1 MDIRKAYLDFFQA
14 RGHQLIQSSPLVP
27 DDATLMFT
35 NAGMVQFKNIFTGDA
50 PIPAI
55 PRATSSQT
63 CLRAGGK
70 HNDLDNVGYTARHH
84 TLFEM
89 LGNFSFADYFKK
101 EAIAYAWEFI
111 TSEEYLNLS
120 VDKIWVTVHDSDDEA
135 EEMWKKHIAADRI
148 VRFGDADN
156 FWQMG
161 DTGPCGP
168 CSEIFYDQGE
178 EHFNGPEDKMGGEGD
193 RFLEIWNLVFMQYFR
208 DETGTLNPLPKP
220 SIDTGMGLERVV
232 AIKEGKLNNYHSSL
246 FMPFLDKIGELV
258 GIAYDYDAANS
269 ASYRV
274 IADHLRSCSF
284 LLAQGVNF
292 DKEGRGYV
300 LRRIMRRAIRHGYLL
315 GLREPFMYKLVDTL
329 VDLMGGQYDYL
340 TSKSEAIKTSMKLEE
355 ERFFMTIE
363 AGIKLFNEELKN
375 TTDVFNGEVAFKLY
389 DTYGFPLDLTE
400 DMLREKNINLD
411 TEAFDS
417 KMSAQKAQS
426 KANWKGTGDAATTG
440 DFKALKEKFD
450 VNEFVGYA
458 STSATAKVLALLDE
472 EFKET
477 SSINGKGWV
486 LLDKTPFY
494 AESGGQTG
502 DRGALRQAQGTVA
515 ELAEVKVLDTKKF
528 LEMNLSKVKGNLSVG
543 DVVEAV
549 VDISRAEIEKH
560 HSATHL
566 LHAALRDILGDH
578 ISQAGSLNDDKRL
591 RFDFSHPQ
599 AMTAEEVDKVEA
611 WVNDK
616 ISRAIPAKTE
626 VMSIEEAK
634 NSGAMALFGEKYGDE
649 VRVVSMGNA
658 STELCGG
665 THVSNVAQIGLFMIS
680 KESGVSAG
688 VRRIE
693 AICGNAA
700 VDAMKVLRDDL
711 NEIKTELKNVN
722 PLAGIAKLKEQV
734 KTLKGELASAMS
746 SSQKELSAVEVN
758 GVNIIVEEVESG
770 DIKAMIDEMKN
781 KYENIA
787 VMLFMK
793 KGDKVMLAAGSK
805 NTPIKAGDWIKS
817 IAPIVGGGGGG
828 RPDFAQAGGKDASK
842 ITTALEEAKVYL
854 SDILEGGN

>member
-1 MDIRKAYLDFFQA
+1 MDIRKEFLDFFQSK
-14 RGHQLIQSSPLVP
+14 GHQLIPSSPLVP

-35 NAGMVQFKNIFTGDA
+35 NAGMVQFKNIFTGEA
-50 PIPAI
+50 PIPAT

-89 LGNFSFADYFKK
+89 LGNFSFADYFKE

-111 TSEEYLNLS
+111 TSEKYLNLP
-120 VDKIWVTVHDSDDEA
+120 VDKLWVTVHDSDDEA

-148 VRFGDADN
+148 LRFGDADN

-178 EHFNGPEDKMGGEGD
+178 ENFGGPEDKMGGEGD

-246 FMPFLDKIGELV
+246 FMPFLEKIGELV
-258 GIAYDYDAANS
+258 GTPYDFDVANS

-329 VDLMGGQYDYL
+329 VALMGEQYDYL
-340 TSKSEAIKTSMKLEE
+340 PSRSEAIKTSMKMEE
-355 ERFFMTIE
+355 ERFFDTIE

-375 TTDVFNGEVAFKLY
+375 TSDVFNGEVAFKLY

-400 DMLREKNINLD
+400 DMLREKNIKLD
-411 TEAFDS
+411 IDAFDA
-417 KMSAQKAQS
+417 KMEAQKAQS
-426 KANWKGTGDAATTG
+426 KANWKGTGDAAETG
-440 DFKALKEKFD
+440 DFKALKEQFD
-450 VNEFVGYA
+450 VNEFVGYTNNTA
-458 STSATAKVLALLDE
+458 QAKVLALLDE
-472 EFKET
+472 DFKQVE
-477 SSINGKGWV
+477 SIDGKGWV

-502 DRGALRQAQGTVA
+502 DRGTLNAD
-515 ELAEVKVLDTKKF
+515 VKVLDTRKF
-528 LEMNLSKVKGNLSVG
+528 LEMNLSEVKGKLSVG
-543 DVVEAV
+543 DEVEAV
-549 VDISRAEIEKH
+549 VDNRRAEIEKH

-578 ISQAGSLNDDKRL
+578 IAQAGSLNDDKRL

-599 AMTAEEVDKVEA
+599 AMTVEEITKVEA

-616 ISRAIPAKTE
+616 ISRAIAGKTE
-626 VMSIEEAK
+626 VMSVDEAK

-649 VRVVSMGNA
+649 VRVVSFAGD
-658 STELCGG
+658 SIELCGG
-665 THVSNVAQIGLFMIS
+665 THVENASQIGLFMIT

-700 VDAMKVLRDDL
+700 REAVNALRDEL
-711 NEIKTELKNVN
+711 NEIKTELKNQN
-722 PLAGIAKLKEQV
+722 PIAGITKLKELV
-734 KTLKGELASAMS
+734 KTLKGELASALS

-758 GVNIIVEEVESG
+758 GVNVIVEEVENG
-770 DIKAMIDEMKN
+770 DIKTMIDELKN
-781 KYENIA
+781 KYDNIA

-828 RPDFAQAGGKDASK
+828 RPDFAQAGGKDPSK

-854 SDILEGGN
+854 SEVLEGGN

>member
-1 MDIRKAYLDFFQA
+1 MDIRKEFLDFFQSK
-14 RGHQLIQSSPLVP
+14 GHQLIPSSPLVP
-27 DDATLMFT
+27 DDPTLMFT
-35 NAGMVQFKNIFTGDA
+35 NAGMVQFKNIFTGEA
-50 PIPAI
+50 PIPEI

-101 EAIAYAWEFI
+101 EAIAYAWEFV
-111 TSEEYLNLS
+111 TSEKYLNLP
-120 VDKIWVTVHDSDDEA
+120 VEKLWVTVHTSDDEA
-135 EEMWKKHIAADRI
+135 EELWKEHIAADRI
-148 VRFGDADN
+148 LRFGDADN

-168 CSEIFYDQGE
+168 SSEIFYDQGE

-193 RFLEIWNLVFMQYFR
+193 RFLEIWNLVFMQYYR
-208 DETGTLNPLPKP
+208 DETGTLTPLPKP

-232 AIKEGKLNNYHSSL
+232 AIKEGKFNNYHSSL
-246 FMPFLDKIGELV
+246 FMPFLEKIGELV
-258 GIAYDYDAANS
+258 GAPYDYKAPNS

-329 VDLMGGQYDYL
+329 VDKMGEQYDYL
-340 TSKSEAIKTSMKLEE
+340 PARAEAIKTSMKMEE
-355 ERFFMTIE
+355 ERFFDTIE

-375 TTDVFNGEVAFKLY
+375 TSDVFNGEVAFKLY

-400 DMLREKNINLD
+400 DMLREKNIKLD
-411 TEAFDS
+411 IEAFDA
-417 KMSAQKAQS
+417 KMEAQKAQS
-426 KANWKGTGDAATTG
+426 KANWKGTGDAAETG
-440 DFKALKEKFD
+440 DFKALKEAFD
-450 VNEFVGYA
+450 VNEFVGYE
-458 STSATAKVLALLDE
+458 STTTSAKVLALLDE
-472 EFKET
+472 DFNQVE
-477 SSINGKGWV
+477 SIDGKGWV

-502 DRGALRQAQGTVA
+502 DIGT
-515 ELAEVKVLDTKKF
+515 LNTDVKVLDTRKF
-528 LEMNLSKVKGNLSVG
+528 LEMNLSEIKGKLRVG
-543 DVVEAV
+543 DEVEAV
-549 VDISRAEIEKH
+549 VDNSRAEIEKH

-566 LHAALRDILGDH
+566 LHAALREILGDH
-578 ISQAGSLNDDKRL
+578 IAQAGSLNDDKRL

-599 AMTAEEVDKVEA
+599 AMTAEEIAKVEA

-616 ISRAIPAKTE
+616 ISRAIPGKTE
-626 VMSIEEAK
+626 VMSIDEAK
-634 NSGAMALFGEKYGDE
+634 DSGAMALFGEKYGDE
-649 VRVVSMGNA
+649 VRVVSFAGD
-658 STELCGG
+658 SIELCGG
-665 THVSNVAQIGLFMIS
+665 THVENAAQIGLFMIT

-693 AICGNAA
+693 AVCGNAA
-700 VDAMKVLRDDL
+700 REVVNALRDEL
-711 NEIKTELKNVN
+711 NEIKSELKNQN

-758 GVNIIVEEVESG
+758 GVNVIVEEVENG
-770 DIKAMIDEMKN
+770 DIKTMIDELKN

-828 RPDFAQAGGKDASK
+828 RPDFAQAGGKDPSK

-854 SDILEGGN
+854 SEVLEGGN

>member
-1 MDIRKAYLDFFQA
+1 MDIRKAYLDFFQE
-14 RGHQLIQSSPLVP
+14 RGHQLVASSPLVP

-111 TSEEYLNLS
+111 TSAKYLNLPA
-120 VDKIWVTVHDSDDEA
+120 DKIWVTVHDSDQEA
-135 EEMWKKHIAADRI
+135 FEMWKEHIAEDRI
-148 VRFGDADN
+148 VYFGDADN

-178 EHFNGPEDKMGGEGD
+178 ENFNGPEDKMGGEGD

-208 DETGTLNPLPKP
+208 DESGRLDPLPKP

-258 GIAYDYDAANS
+258 GTPYDFDAANS

-340 TSKSEAIKTSMKLEE
+340 TSKAEAIKTSMKLEE

-375 TTDVFNGEVAFKLY
+375 TKEVFDGEVAFKLY

-400 DMLREKNINLD
+400 DMLREKNIKLD
-411 TEAFDS
+411 NDAFDS
-417 KMSAQKAQS
+417 KMQAQKAQS

-440 DFKALKEKFD
+440 DFKALKETFG
-450 VNEFVGYA
+450 VNEFVGYN
-458 STSATAKVLALLDE
+458 STTVEAKVLALLDE
-472 EFKET
+472 DFKQAE
-477 SSINGKGWV
+477 SIDGKGWA
-486 LLDKTPFY
+486 LLDQTPFY
-494 AESGGQTG
+494 AEAGGQTG
-502 DRGALRQAQGTVA
+502 DSGKLTVGRGTLTPTIN
-515 ELAEVKVLDTKKF
+515 VLDTKKF
-528 LEMNLSKVKGNLSVG
+528 LEMNLSEVKGKLSVG
-543 DVVEAV
+543 DEVEAV
-549 VDISRAEIEKH
+549 VDNSRAEIEKH

-599 AMTAEEVDKVEA
+599 AMTADEVDKVEA

-649 VRVVSMGNA
+649 VRVVSMGDA

-665 THVSNVAQIGLFMIS
+665 THVSNVAQIGLFMIT

-693 AICGNAA
+693 AVCGNASVAA
-700 VDAMKVLRDDL
+700 VNTLRTEI

-734 KTLKGELASAMS
+734 KTLKGELASALS
-746 SSQKELSAVEVN
+746 SSQKELTAVDVN
-758 GVNIIVEEVESG
+758 GVNVIVEEVDNG

-781 KYENIA
+781 KYDNIA
-787 VMLFMK
+787 IMLFMK

-805 NTPIKAGDWIKS
+805 NTAIKAGDWIKS

-854 SDILEGGN
+854 SEILEGGN

>member
-14 RGHQLIQSSPLVP
+14 RGHQLIESSPLVP

-35 NAGMVQFKNIFTGDA
+35 NAGMVQFKNIFTGEA

-89 LGNFSFADYFKK
+89 LGNFSFADYFKE

-111 TSEEYLNLS
+111 TDEKYLNLP
-120 VDKIWVTVHDSDDEA
+120 VEKIWVTIHESDDEA

-178 EHFNGPEDKMGGEGD
+178 ENFNGPEDRMGGEGD

-232 AIKEGKLNNYHSSL
+232 AIKEGKLNNYHTSL

-258 GIAYDYDAANS
+258 GTAYDFDADNS

-274 IADHLRSCSF
+274 IADHLRSVSF

-329 VDLMGGQYDYL
+329 VALMGEQYDYL
-340 TSKSEAIKTSMKLEE
+340 ISKAEAIKTFMKMEE
-355 ERFFMTIE
+355 ERFFDTIE

-400 DMLREKNINLD
+400 DMLREKNIKLD
-411 TEAFDS
+411 IDAFEA
-417 KMSAQKAQS
+417 KMQVQKTQS

-440 DFKALKEKFD
+440 DFKALKETFGL
-450 VNEFVGYA
+450 NTFVGYDEIRVE
-458 STSATAKVLALLDE
+458 SKVLALLDE
-472 EFKET
+472 NFKMVT
-477 SSINGKGWV
+477 TLMPGSKGWV
-486 LLDKTPFY
+486 MLDKTPFY

-502 DRGALRQAQGTVA
+502 DTGDIEGRAYAI
-515 ELAEVKVLDTKKF
+515 DTKKF
-528 LEMNLSKVKGNLSVG
+528 LDMNLSELKVKRQISV
-543 DVVEAV
+543 DDIIVAT
-549 VDISRAEIEKH
+549 VDRNRKQIAKH

-566 LHAALRDILGDH
+566 LHAALSDILGEH
-578 ISQAGSLNDDKRL
+578 IAQAGSLVESDRL
-591 RFDFSHPQ
+591 RFDFSHPK
-599 AMTAEEVDKVEA
+599 AMTDEEVAKVEA
-611 WVNDK
+611 WVNNK
-616 ISRAIPAKTE
+616 IANAIPTQTQEMYIGDARK
-626 VMSIEEAK
+626 
-634 NSGAMALFGEKYGDE
+634 SGAKALFGEKYGAN
-649 VRVVSMGNA
+649 VRVVSMGDV
-658 STELCGG
+658 SVELCGG
-665 THVSNVAQIGLFMIS
+665 THVNNASEIGLFMIT

-693 AICGNAA
+693 AICGTKA
-700 VDAMKVLRDDL
+700 VQTVHALRDEL
-711 NEIKTELKNVN
+711 NEIKTELKNQN
-722 PLAGIAKLKEQV
+722 PLAGISKLKEQV
-734 KTLKGELASAMS
+734 KVLKGELASAMS
-746 SSQKELSAVEVN
+746 SSQKELTAVEIN
-758 GVNIIVEEVESG
+758 GINIIVEEIESG
-770 DIKAMIDEMKN
+770 DIKAMIDDLKN

-854 SDILEGGN
+854 SEILEGGN